1 MTDEA
6 ISKILNS
13 GLLGAI
19 VVILGF
25 VIWYMY
31 KRQNAQE
38 EKHFQDMKTV
48 WENDVKFREEI
59 KILLSNLVELFKVE
73 KK

>member
-1 MTDEA
+1 MTEQA
-6 ISKILNS
+6 TNKILET